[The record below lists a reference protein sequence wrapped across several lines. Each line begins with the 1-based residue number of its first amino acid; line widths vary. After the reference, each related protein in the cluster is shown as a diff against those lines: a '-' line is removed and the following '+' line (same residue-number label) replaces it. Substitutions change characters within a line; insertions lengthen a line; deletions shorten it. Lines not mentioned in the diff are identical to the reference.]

1 MRGRDGVLG
10 PLQPRLLLHPGQTLP
25 LRGLHSRP
33 GPGGVPGGRQVLEL
47 YCTVLYCTVLYC
59 TVQVLEL
66 CWHGV
71 PGRLCQARQGRPG
84 VQRQQPGQD
93 RAPPRVL
100 DSGGRAG
107 ARLEGL
113 RRHRHPRHSPQQGED
128 CWEREQRGRHRTV
141 RGHGGDGQQV
151 PGGGRAEIEQ
161 ADVVFSVCT
170 QSPGTTVR
178 PSNSR
183 TGSRF
188 SPTAVLPV

>member
-1 MRGRDGVLG
+1 MVSWVPFSPASCSTRGRPFPSGAFTAGLAQGEFLG
-10 PLQPRLLLHPGQTLP
+10 AVRCW
-25 LRGLHSRP
+25 S
-33 GPGGVPGGRQVLEL
+33 
-47 YCTVLYCTVLYC
+47 CTVLYCTVLYC

-170 QSPGTTVR
+170 QSPGSTVR